1 MMLTYKKNW
10 KKHFFDVLALAELQ
24 KETYTGYY
32 TTVSNFSTDK
42 FGYNNLQAGALRL
55 WEGTNS
61 YYDQPRPA
69 MEHISNN
76 HEGLSK
82 EQVVD
87 LMRVNDGVERIFEK
101 INGMLR
107 TKDFSEL
114 DEVLRM
120 RDELFG
126 RIAEAVKSQ
135 LRRLRDE
142 PGGGTRASML
152 YLTILNETRT
162 MVLQARNLLKSQR
175 YLLDHRASA

>member
-1 MMLTYKKNW
+1 MCSSDL
-10 KKHFFDVLALAELQ
+10 
-24 KETYTGYY
+24 
-32 TTVSNFSTDK
+32 
-42 FGYNNLQAGALRL
+42 
-55 WEGTNS
+55 
-61 YYDQPRPA
+61 
-69 MEHISNN
+69 
-76 HEGLSK
+76 
-82 EQVVD
+82 QVVD

-126 RIAEAVKSQ
+126 RIAEAVKSL